1 MTQLVYK
8 LYEFTCGSKEDK
20 NVFLYFYHWKPQKQK
35 ITTPTVSENV
45 SETAVEIN
53 ISISYK
59 DFSC

>member
-1 MTQLVYK
+1 MNLLVIQK
-8 LYEFTCGSKEDK
+8 KART
-20 NVFLYFYHWKPQKQK
+20 YFYIF
-35 ITTPTVSENV
+35 ITGNLRNKKSQHQQFLSSMENI